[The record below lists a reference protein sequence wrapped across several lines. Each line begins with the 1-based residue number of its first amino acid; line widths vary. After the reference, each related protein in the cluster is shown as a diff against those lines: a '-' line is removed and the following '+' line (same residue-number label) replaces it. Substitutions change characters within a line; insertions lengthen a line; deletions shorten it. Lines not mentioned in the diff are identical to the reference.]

1 MARRNTALIA
11 TLAFV
16 GLLAGLTID
25 VIVRTGFDIL
35 VLASL
40 VVLALIGFGVV
51 GALLHRSEE

>member
-1 MARRNTALIA
+1 MAGRNAALIA

-16 GLLAGLTID
+16 ALLAGLTID
-25 VIVRTGFDIL
+25 VIIRTGFDVL

-51 GALLHRSEE
+51 GALLHRPEE